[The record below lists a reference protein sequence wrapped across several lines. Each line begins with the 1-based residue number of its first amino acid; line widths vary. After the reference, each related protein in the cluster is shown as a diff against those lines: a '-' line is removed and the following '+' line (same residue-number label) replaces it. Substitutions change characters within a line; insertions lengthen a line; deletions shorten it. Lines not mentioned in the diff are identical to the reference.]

1 MNFLIQAFSESNGNA
16 SSMRLLTAAVV
27 LSILSGWL
35 SVTFHDHTMAPLDLN
50 GPGGI
55 LCLALGIKGWQR
67 GKESTDKSNEKTTP

>member
-1 MNFLIQAFSESNGNA
+1 MNFLVQAFSEANGNP

-27 LSILSGWL
+27 LVILSGWL
-35 SVTFHDHTMAPLDLN
+35 SVTLNTHAMAPLDLN

-67 GKESTDKSNEKTTP
+67 GRETEKSNEKITP